1 MGLKK
6 GSLVDRKRA
15 KKDPGVD
22 RGGAERDGPFG
33 CDLGDAGA
41 AERRSSAR
49 ILAALAV
56 ARYHGFEP
64 DPDACHASTER
75 SAPNSA
81 DLVAWLREAGLWAR
95 TSRIG
100 WRGLMKLTDPTPV
113 VLLFGDGSAG
123 VLTGVDPISRAAL
136 IKDPCGAAGDPP
148 VAVDELRLSEVWQGE
163 VLLIRKPR
171 ESTYEREAFGARWI
185 FRLFLQDKRFVR
197 DIALASLVTGVLGI
211 VPPFLV
217 MSVID
222 RVVTYGNMSTLAL
235 LALIMAVVVL
245 YEAVLEYAR
254 VDMVTLLAGRLDTR
268 LNLHVFN
275 RMMGL
280 GIDYFERH
288 PAGEIHHRINELYLV
303 RNFFTGR
310 MFSVVLDMFMLIVL
324 IPLLF
329 FMSSAL
335 AWVTIACAAAMVLA
349 IVVFLPPIR
358 RVTAEIIRAEERKS
372 AHMVENIHGIR
383 TIKALAVE
391 PQSKAEWDLRVAD
404 AADWRIQGGRLA
416 NWPKTLVIPFERFME
431 RGVILLGAYWLLT
444 GASTLDVGALVAFLM
459 LGGRLAQPFVSLARL
474 IQDQEEVRM
483 AIGEIGLVINNPPE
497 ASAAARGLRPPIEG
511 ALRFENVT
519 FRYQGQTEPALA
531 DVSFEVPAGTML
543 GIVGKSG
550 SGKSTIARLLQGINR
565 DYTGFLKLDGNDLR
579 EFNLRYLRRNQG
591 IVLQETFLFRGSVR
605 DNIIAGRPGLT
616 LEDAVRAAR
625 LAGAEEFIERMPNG
639 FETFLEEG
647 STNLSGG
654 QRQRLAIARALVSDP
669 RLVILDEATSALDPE
684 SEALVNANLV
694 RIAKGRTMVL
704 ITHRMSSLV
713 ACDLIAVMDHA
724 RLVDIAPHRTLL
736 ERCPLYRQLWLQQ
749 NRHLDPQ
756 RTLHAAPAPL
766 PLDAAD

>member
-1 MGLKK
+1 
-6 GSLVDRKRA
+6 A
-15 KKDPGVD
+15 
-22 RGGAERDGPFG
+22 
-33 CDLGDAGA
+33 
-41 AERRSSAR
+41 
-49 ILAALAV
+49 
-56 ARYHGFEP
+56 
-64 DPDACHASTER
+64 
-75 SAPNSA
+75 
-81 DLVAWLREAGLWAR
+81 AWLAEAGLWAR
-95 TSRIG
+95 ATKMR
-100 WRGLMKLTDPTPV
+100 WRGLMKLTDPAPI
-113 VLLFGDGSAG
+113 VLLFNDGSAG
-123 VLTGVDPISRAAL
+123 LLTGVDPIARVAL
-136 IKDPCGAAGDPP
+136 IKDPRGRPSDPAIP
-148 VAVDELRLSEVWQGE
+148 VDELRLEEVWNGE

-171 ESTYEREAFGARWI
+171 DAGGERDTFGVAWV
-185 FRLFLQDKRFVR
+185 FRLFLQDKKFVR
-197 DIALASLVTGVLGI
+197 DIAIASLVTGILGI
-211 VPPFLV
+211 IPPFLV

-222 RVVTYGNMSTLAL
+222 RVVTYGNLDTLTL
-235 LALIMAVVVL
+235 LALIMAVVII

-268 LNLHVFN
+268 INLHVFN
-275 RMMGL
+275 RLMSLGL
-280 GIDYFERH
+280 DYFERH

-310 MFSVVLDMFMLIVL
+310 MFNVVLDMFMLVVL

-335 AWVTIACAAAMVLA
+335 ALVTIACAAAMVLA

-358 RVTAEIIRAEERKS
+358 RVTAQIIRAEERKS

-416 NWPKTLVIPFERFME
+416 NWPKTLVIPFERFMQ
-431 RGVILLGAYWLLT
+431 RGVILLGAYWLLVGT
-444 GASTLDVGALVAFLM
+444 TSLDVGALVAFLM

-483 AIGEIGLVINNPPE
+483 AIGEVALVVNNPPE
-497 ASAAARGLRPPIEG
+497 WGCAGGGLRPPIEG
-511 ALRFENVT
+511 ALSFENVT
-519 FRYQGQTEPALA
+519 FNYQGQPEPALA
-531 DVSFEVPAGTML
+531 EVSFEVPAGTML

-579 EFNLRYLRRNQG
+579 EFNLRYLRRSQG
-591 IVLQETFLFRGSVR
+591 VVLQDNFLFRGTVR

-639 FETFLEEG
+639 YETFIEEG
-647 STNLSGG
+647 SANLSGG

-669 RLVILDEATSALDPE
+669 RLLILDEATSALDPE

-713 ACDLIAVMDHA
+713 ECDMIAVMDHA
-724 RLVDIAPHRTLL
+724 RMLDIAPHRTLL

-756 RTLHAAPAPL
+756 RTRHVAPAPL